1 MSTDFWFKTGE
12 RIKEN
17 QADLALVLGFVLVA
31 LLSFG
36 AGYLTAPGNVKNSL
50 IIEEPNASSTGFYN
64 QSAAAGSAAS
74 LQEKGLLV
82 ASRGGKKYHW
92 PWCSWGKKIK
102 EENQIWFNSESE
114 AKTAG
119 YSPCACIESSAPAG
133 YTAE

>member
-1 MSTDFWFKTGE
+1 MSTDFWLKAGE
-12 RIKEN
+12 RLKAN
-17 QADLALVLGFVLVA
+17 QADLALILGFVLVA

-36 AGYLTAPGNVKNSL
+36 SGYLSAPRTNSGPL
-50 IIEEPNASSTGFYN
+50 TIEEPDASSTGFFN
-64 QSAAAGSAAS
+64 LSAGAGSAAA

-102 EENQIWFNSESE
+102 EENQIWFDSESK
-114 AKTAG
+114 AKAAG

-133 YTAE
+133 YVSE